1 LPFGNN
7 NVLLN
12 LIECSIYVL
21 SSSLSLTRRIA
32 ESRLWPVE
40 VMRSPQVGATKGG
53 KAGKDKAVRHWISSI
68 QDLIKSLLA
77 IIVNILTIVSLNCL
91 FCVCVCVSV
100 QQGEDETQLSFH
112 GVAYVDMAPLL
123 YPGAR
128 RVRGA
133 YRLYPFYDSD
143 LLVKVK
149 VASITAIQGFFRI
162 WCCWGLQSGSGLRHS
177 ISVLRHHYSLGFDLI
192 TGRDRESNR
201 AAQSWPSVVRVR
213 GGFGPGALLETR
225 S

>member
-1 LPFGNN
+1 MF
-7 NVLLN
+7 LL
-12 LIECSIYVL
+12 
-21 SSSLSLTRRIA
+21 IA
-32 ESRLWPVE
+32 FL
-40 VMRSPQVGATKGG
+40 
-53 KAGKDKAVRHWISSI
+53 
-68 QDLIKSLLA
+68 
-77 IIVNILTIVSLNCL
+77 
-91 FCVCVCVSV
+91 CVCGCV

-149 VASITAIQGFFRI
+149 GASTTAIQGFCRI
-162 WCCWGLQSGSGLRHS
+162 WCCWGFPCGSGLRHC

-192 TGRDRESNR
+192 TGCDRESNR
-201 AAQSWPSVVRVR
+201 AAHSWPSVVRVR
-213 GGFGPGALLETR
+213 GGFGWGALLGSSR
-225 S
+225 SIATPCGEPGFCRLISVVS